1 MPIVE
6 GSNTLSTEDWLA
18 ITREANIALM
28 VNYEPTV
35 MNEVVKTEP
44 MTERAFG
51 THLSEAAT
59 TLKKLF
65 AL

>member
-1 MPIVE
+1 M
-6 GSNTLSTEDWLA
+6 A